1 MTIRLESTAKLPIQ
15 IGGLPCDARIFCYEL
30 AGSSEEIIAIVIGDK
45 DAEISSGHKAPMVR
59 VHSGCL
65 TGDVFGSLRC
75 DCGEQLQA
83 ALEAILA
90 NDYGALVYLP
100 GHEGRGIGLANK
112 IRAYA
117 LQDAGYDTVDAN
129 ITLGFAPD
137 NREFLSAA
145 DVLKDLEMHEIC
157 LLTNNPEKAR
167 ELETAGISIRGRV
180 PLVVKSNPHNQQ
192 YLKTKS
198 ARMGHL
204 GL

>member
-1 MTIRLESTAKLPIQ
+1 MTIRLESSAKLPLN
-15 IGGLPCDARIFCYEL
+15 IGGSLCDARIFCYEL
-30 AGSSEEIIAIVIGDK
+30 TGSSEEIVAIVIGDK
-45 DAEISSGHKAPMVR
+45 DVDSSPEKKDPLVR

-75 DCGEQLQA
+75 DCGEQLHA
-83 ALEAILA
+83 ALKAILA
-90 NDYGALVYLP
+90 NEYGALIYLP

-137 NREFLSAA
+137 SREFISAA
-145 DVLKDLEMHEIC
+145 DVLKDLKMNEIR

-167 ELETAGISIRGRV
+167 KLVSAGISVRARV
-180 PLVVKSNPHNQQ
+180 PLVMPSNPHNQQ

-198 ARMGHL
+198 TRMGHL
-204 GL
+204 DL

>member
-15 IGGLPCDARIFCYEL
+15 IGGSPCDARIFCYEL
-30 AGSSEEIIAIVIGDK
+30 AASSEEIIAIVIGDK
-45 DAEISSGHKAPMVR
+45 DAENSREHKAPMVR

-83 ALEAILA
+83 ALKAILA

-117 LQDAGYDTVDAN
+117 LQDTGYDTVDAN
-129 ITLGFAPD
+129 VTLGFAPD
-137 NREFLSAA
+137 DREFISAA
-145 DVLKDLEMHEIC
+145 DVLKDLEMNDIC
-157 LLTNNPEKAR
+157 LLTNNPEKASK
-167 ELETAGISIRGRV
+167 LETAGISIRGRV
-180 PLVVKSNPHNQQ
+180 PLVVQSNPHNQQ